1 MPHLTTIRRSPAT
14 ADPRGGQALILA
26 SLTMTIMFGTL
37 GFAADLG
44 WNYFLKTRVQTAADA
59 GASAAAVYAAAHSDT
74 CSTVTCGV
82 SYTCIGAAT
91 SNSLTSGC
99 FYATA
104 DGPPVLTAT
113 MIENNAAH
121 PPAGLTGVA
130 PTMWIKATVTASNSN
145 HFLFLSGFHT
155 ASIQA
160 SSIAGITTTAS
171 SGNGSCIIALSS
183 SGTGISVS
191 GSGTVSTTCGIAD
204 NSDFSYSASGNVT
217 ARCTSP
223 ATCPI
228 YVNGNFSDT
237 GSGNISSSTSI
248 NVGGTVSGFHSGSIS
263 PAVTT
268 GTTTVNDP
276 FYNKVTTPTV
286 GACTTTGYK
295 YASSTDTVISPG
307 VYCGGMQFA
316 GSGKVT
322 FSAGTYII
330 NGTDSNGYSF
340 DYGGSGALDG
350 TAGVTFFI
358 TGKGGLSAGPINLSG
373 SGNFTAPS
381 SGPYEGLLFF
391 QDPGVS
397 YANPNKYS
405 GSGNV
410 TGSFYFRL
418 STLNYSGSGNALAQA
433 LVANQINFTG
443 SGNFTQDTT
452 GTLTGINKSTTTVSL
467 VQ

>member
-1 MPHLTTIRRSPAT
+1 MPHLNTTWRCSAA
-14 ADPRGGQALILA
+14 ADPRGGQTLILA
-26 SLTMTIMFGTL
+26 SLTMTIIFGTL
-37 GFAADLG
+37 GFATDLG

-59 GASAAAVYAAAHSDT
+59 GASAAAVYASHNGDT
-74 CSTVTCGV
+74 CSNVTCGV
-82 SYTCIGAAT
+82 SYTCAGARAT
-91 SNSLTSGC
+91 TSLTAGC

-160 SSIAGITTTAS
+160 SSIAGITTTGS
-171 SGNGSCIIALSS
+171 SGNGSCIYALSPT
-183 SGTGISVS
+183 GTGISDS
-191 GSGTVSTTCGIAD
+191 GSGTISTSCGIAD
-204 NSDFSYSASGNVT
+204 NSDLSYAASGNIT

-228 YVNGNFSDT
+228 YVNGNLSDT

-248 NVGGTVSGFHSGSIS
+248 NVGKTVSGIHSGSIS

-268 GTTTVNDP
+268 GTTIVNDP
-276 FYNKVTTPTV
+276 FTNLTAPTV
-286 GACTTTGYK
+286 GACTANNYN
-295 YASSTDTVISPG
+295 YSLSTDTAISPG
-307 VYCGGMQFA
+307 VYCGGMQFS

-322 FSAGTYII
+322 FGAGTYII
-330 NGTDSNGYSF
+330 NGTDAAGNSF
-340 DYGGSGALDG
+340 DYTGSGGLDG

-358 TGKGGLSAGPINLSG
+358 TGKNGHSAGPINLSG
-373 SGNFTAPS
+373 SGNFAAPS
-381 SGPYEGLLFF
+381 SGPYQGLLFY
-391 QDPGVS
+391 QDPSVS

-410 TGSFYFRL
+410 TGSFYFV
-418 STLNYSGSGNALAQA
+418 STTLKYSGSGNALAQA
-433 LVANQINFTG
+433 LVANQIVFTG
-443 SGNFTQDTT
+443 SGNFTQDTS
-452 GTLTGINKSTTTVSL
+452 GTLTGINKSSTTVSL